1 MSPQPSYVLG
11 HTDRERRRL
20 ALQAAVLN
28 PLTDSFL
35 RRVGISAGMRVLEL
49 GCGIGEVT
57 LMAARLVGPHGS
69 LLSLDIDDA
78 AMAIARARVDSAGHR
93 NVAFQ
98 NADVLAFQ
106 SGQLFDAV
114 VGRHILIHMP
124 DPLAVLRKAVD
135 LVHPGGVIAFQEFDL
150 ATVVRGFPAMPLMF
164 RTQDLIHE
172 FFTRALPHA
181 NMGAQLPLLMQQAG
195 LPPPEVR
202 SECCVDGGPHSPFYE
217 WITETL
223 HSVLP
228 RIESLGIMTAAELD
242 IDTLEARLRAEAL
255 ETRGYAVIQ
264 PMVGAF
270 ARKP

>member
-1 MSPQPSYVLG
+1 MSPQPGYVLG

-20 ALQAAVLN
+20 ALQAAIIN

-57 LMAARLVGPHGS
+57 LIAARLVGPHGS

-78 AMAIARARVDSAGHR
+78 ALATAGARSESAGHR

-106 SGQLFDAV
+106 PAQPFDAV
-114 VGRHILIHMP
+114 IGRHILIHMP

-135 LVHPGGVIAFQEFDL
+135 LVRPGGVIAFQEFDL
-150 ATVVRGFPAMPLMF
+150 QTVPRGFPAMPLMF
-164 RTQDLIHE
+164 RMQDLIRD
-172 FFTRALPHA
+172 FFTRALPCA

-217 WITETL
+217 WIAETIR
-223 HSVLP
+223 SVLP
-228 RIESLGIMTAAELD
+228 RIEALGVATAAEVD
-242 IDTLEARLRAEAL
+242 IDSLEVRLRAEAL
-255 ETRGYAVIQ
+255 ETRGYAVIS

-270 ARKP
+270 ARRL